1 MEHLKKETKLEQFT
15 SQTLLS
21 NMIVSTSIVSFR
33 IDIDFPEADVD
44 MVLRE
49 IFARGDAQTPV
60 PHILCDGAQIPVD
73 KKKLPKTPS
82 EASVDFA
89 LNWLAGYVDRNKMCT
104 TDSKWETDYTK
115 PSYIAHTE
123 SGMAYTTWPKVKTEL
138 EEIGVT
144 VKDWYGLMQGTCHLN
159 CEIEMNKF
167 NQELVL
173 KAQKIVQKVFKKFVK
188 YYKAQKVA

>member
-1 MEHLKKETKLEQFT
+1 
-15 SQTLLS
+15 
-21 NMIVSTSIVSFR
+21 MIVSTSTVSFR

-49 IFARGDAQTPV
+49 IFARGGAQTPV

-82 EASVDFA
+82 EASIDFA
-89 LNWLAGYVDRNKMCT
+89 LHWLAGYVDRNEMCT
-104 TDSKWETDYTK
+104 TDSKWETDFKK
-115 PSYIAHTE
+115 PSFVAHTE
-123 SGMAYTTWPKVKTEL
+123 SGMAYRTWPKVKTEL

-159 CEIEMNKF
+159 CEVEMNKF
-167 NQELVL
+167 NKELVSN
-173 KAQKIVQKVFKKFVK
+173 AEKIVQKVFKKFVK
-188 YYKAQKVA
+188 YYKAQKTA